1 MRVVFR
7 TFDDLARLD
16 ARSILALLRTIEQDR
31 LAVALV
37 GASAAVRAHVF
48 RNVSETTAR
57 LLQEHMQ
64 DLAPPSYRDVDGA
77 QGAILAKADQLL
89 ELGLM
94 KAPAAPAG

>member
-16 ARSILALLRTIEQDR
+16 PRSILALLRTIEQDQMA
-31 LAVALV
+31 LALT
-37 GASAAVRAHVF
+37 GASAVVRAHVF
-48 RNVSETTAR
+48 KNVTETTAR
-57 LLQEHMQ
+57 LLQEAMQ

-89 ELGLM
+89 ELGLV
-94 KAPAAPAG
+94 KAPAP